1 MVDCVPIGLDAC
13 TKSGWFDILVI
24 MLILGTIIGGIM
36 IYIDYKNE
44 MNETKNIKRE
54 EISNK

>member
-1 MVDCVPIGLDAC
+1 MTDCVPIGLDAC
-13 TKSGWFDILVI
+13 TKGGWFTILVI
-24 MLILGTIIGGIM
+24 MLILGAIIGGIM